1 MTTRKKNWLVSSV
14 LRTARWIYPIANVDR
29 DNTVVT
35 IKLKTSAAPMFV
47 VTNAIV
53 SVHGD
58 VAFERGDVDGV
69 ASVIAL
75 SASSAICVRHPVV
88 CVALAMDPIVVMRDE
103 FVACSGSIVGV
114 TKESVTV
121 SGDGSTCWLIGGH
134 NNNGPLLTGD
144 VLLYTI
150 DELEDATATHINEP
164 EDAND
169 AAINEPKD
177 ATSTINEPEDAN
189 DAAINEP
196 TDATDEPEESI
207 MREAT
212 IINEPKEDATATTNT
227 INETK
232 DAASTINEPP
242 LIDEFDKTREREE
255 VSAGTMQTT
264 SSSRL
269 VEVTVDAKDV
279 STYHEESHMMINTT
293 KKATEAATSAAM
305 MINDKDVV
313 MRKIQEGIDDA
324 IRSAQS
330 QQQTAVDDACGK
342 RSAAR
347 RNHKRHSVTKK

>member
-1 MTTRKKNWLVSSV
+1 
-14 LRTARWIYPIANVDR
+14 
-29 DNTVVT
+29 
-35 IKLKTSAAPMFV
+35 
-47 VTNAIV
+47 
-53 SVHGD
+53 
-58 VAFERGDVDGV
+58 
-69 ASVIAL
+69 
-75 SASSAICVRHPVV
+75 
-88 CVALAMDPIVVMRDE
+88 MDPIVVMRDE

-144 VLLYTI
+144 VLLY
-150 DELEDATATHINEP
+150 
-164 EDAND
+164 
-169 AAINEPKD
+169 
-177 ATSTINEPEDAN
+177 
-189 DAAINEP
+189 
-196 TDATDEPEESI
+196 EPEESI

-212 IINEPKEDATATTNT
+212 IINEPKEYATATTNETKDATST

>member
-144 VLLYTI
+144 VLLYT
-150 DELEDATATHINEP
+150 P
-164 EDAND
+164 
-169 AAINEPKD
+169 PRP
-177 ATSTINEPEDAN
+177 TST
-189 DAAINEP
+189 
-196 TDATDEPEESI
+196 S
-207 MREAT
+207 R
-212 IINEPKEDATATTNT
+212 
-227 INETK
+227 
-232 DAASTINEPP
+232 
-242 LIDEFDKTREREE
+242 KTRMTPPSTSQKTQPLPSTSRKTRMTPP
-255 VSAGTMQTT
+255 STSQQTQPTSQKNPSCGKLPSSTSQKKTLPQQTT
-264 SSSRL
+264 KQKTQPLPSTKQKTPPPPSTSR
-269 VEVTVDAKDV
+269 
-279 STYHEESHMMINTT
+279 H
-293 KKATEAATSAAM
+293 
-305 MINDKDVV
+305 
-313 MRKIQEGIDDA
+313 
-324 IRSAQS
+324 
-330 QQQTAVDDACGK
+330 
-342 RSAAR
+342 
-347 RNHKRHSVTKK
+347 